1 MVHAVGF
8 FYGRSVSMA
17 LFNNKEIESLQA
29 ENMELKNKIVHLKN
43 EIMKYESRL
52 AKYISPE
59 HFKKHFQSLSNYATD
74 LEEQIA
80 ALETRPHNER
90 GAGRKHKATSEQREH
105 ILSLFSSGVS
115 QNKIAR
121 IITEQTGEKW
131 NKTTVRNIIIAS
143 KN

>member
-1 MVHAVGF
+1 
-8 FYGRSVSMA
+8 MA
-17 LFNNKEIESLQA
+17 LFNSKEIESLQA
-29 ENMELKNKIVHLKN
+29 ENAELRDKIVHLEN
-43 EIMKYESRL
+43 EIMEYKSKL

-59 HFKKHFQSLSNYATD
+59 HFKKHFQSLSSYATD

-80 ALETRPHNER
+80 ALENRPHNER
-90 GAGRKHKATSEQREH
+90 GAGRKHKATPEQREH

-121 IITEQTGEKW
+121 ILSEQTGVRW